1 MKMQNNLIELI
12 TQKLEAN
19 EEISPFLFLWNQ
31 IDKVNINVLNLAL
44 ELCKTLWINENFI
57 FKFENPEWKIKV
69 KELKQFLEKSFVTP
83 TYKAQIFIIENIS
96 KMTEES
102 ANSCLKFFEE
112 PPFWN
117 IIFLTSESESS
128 ILDTILSRCTI
139 INLKQENI
147 FEVNQL
153 YYSMI
158 DDYMRNINY
167 DLASYVFKE
176 KLEKENYINLLKNLI
191 IYLKEKLIFLDL
203 VEKINE
209 DINWIQKNNLLPK
222 YVVDKYIIKIKNY

>member
-12 TQKLEAN
+12 TQKLETK
-19 EEISPFLFLWNQ
+19 EEISPFLFLWTQ
-31 IDKVNINVLNLAL
+31 IDKVNTDILNLSL
-44 ELCKTLWINENFI
+44 ELCKNLGINENFI

-69 KELKQFLEKSFVTP
+69 KDIKQFLEKVFITP
-83 TYKAQIFIIENIS
+83 TFKAQIFIIENIS

-102 ANSCLKFFEE
+102 ANSCLKVFEE
-112 PPFWN
+112 PPNWN

-139 INLKQENI
+139 INLNQDNI
-147 FEVNQL
+147 FEVNQA
-153 YYSMI
+153 YYDMI
-158 DDYMRNINY
+158 DDYIRWINH

-203 VEKINE
+203 IEQINE

-222 YVVDKYIIKIKNY
+222 YVVDKYIIKIKS